1 MAQTQ
6 IITLTNPGGPD
17 AGPYNIIAINGSS
30 AITNIAFNV
39 SRATLTAGYTASNIP
54 DDTVI
59 IRVQSNNANCT
70 NFVDIAV
77 SLTTTTSTTT
87 TTTTVPPTTTTSTT
101 TTTTTPT
108 PTTTTS
114 TTTTTTTPT
123 PTTTSTT
130 TTTTTAGPTYYYYE
144 VIPFDAETCST
155 IGVTTY
161 IMRSTTTVPYAYVNA
176 DGGCY
181 QIFNTASGPSYNVT
195 YSGTGGNSPCPSEGP
210 TDFFC

>member
-87 TTTTVPPTTTTSTT
+87 TTTTVPPTTTT
-101 TTTTTPT
+101 
-108 PTTTTS
+108 TTS

-130 TTTTTAGPTYYYYE
+130 TTTTTPT
-144 VIPFDAETCST
+144 P
-155 IGVTTY
+155 TTTT
-161 IMRSTTTVPYAYVNA
+161 STTTTTTTAIIYNYYDSKLFDTDLCTSSGANFVIRSATVIAYTYVCV
-176 DGGCY
+176 DGLAYEITG
-181 QIFNTASGPSYNVT
+181 TTTGPSYG
-195 YSGTGGNSPCPSEGP
+195 GTFVDNGNNRGDNCGP
-210 TDFFC
+210 IDFFC